1 MRGCN
6 YTRNSKPEGES
17 KMDKQRICISSPAD
31 REQVAA
37 ILVKNDYT
45 VRLVKESAGKRTK
58 ICVEFWRGDDDA

>member
-1 MRGCN
+1 
-6 YTRNSKPEGES
+6 
-17 KMDKQRICISSPAD
+17 MDKQRICISSPAD